1 MAILNREGKGCK
13 MNDGRSKEKSDE
25 RFVIIFMA
33 IVVCYEAFMVACCNG
48 FWIRPSH
55 SDESSSYSSSSSGSY
70 SSGYSSDYDSSY
82 TPKSSAG
89 TWGDGYD
96 HILNDSD
103 PDPWDGYGYDSPSVS
118 EDEAYIDKING
129 EWVFI
134 H

>member
-1 MAILNREGKGCK
+1 MAGDRAADFYGYVVT
-13 MNDGRSKEKSDE
+13 
-25 RFVIIFMA
+25 FVALF
-33 IVVCYEAFMVACCNG
+33 VLVFVFVLVAASCSASSEYSSYDSN
-48 FWIRPSH
+48 S
-55 SDESSSYSSSSSGSY
+55 SSSSSSYSSDY
-70 SSGYSSDYDSSY
+70 SSNYSSDYDSSY
-82 TPKSSAG
+82 TPRSSAG